1 MLKAHLVR
9 ADGQDMNRIVLLITV
24 VVALFVT
31 GVSLAAT
38 PHRQNRRLAERNLLH
53 ATRMLARWHVGLV
66 NPKTGL
72 LLQNTT
78 ASCRGAGRSVAGRFA
93 SFRCVLHHGRR
104 NVAVRYVALAKS
116 GFEAH
121 RL

>member
-1 MLKAHLVR
+1 
-9 ADGQDMNRIVLLITV
+9 MNRIVLLIAV
-24 VVALFVT
+24 GVALFVT
-31 GVSLAAT
+31 GVSFAAT
-38 PHRQNRRLAERNLLH
+38 QPRQTRRLAERNLLH

-66 NPKTGL
+66 NPKPGL

-78 ASCRGAGRSVAGRFA
+78 ASCRGRGRSVAGKFA

-104 NVAVRYVALAKS
+104 TVAVRYVALSKN